1 MTAWRHVRRANR
13 ARTETLD
20 NQLAVPYTS
29 SSEILDTCDV
39 FQASD
44 SFCEFP
50 SDLQLASVGRHYER
64 DENEFENE
72 SATFDHE
79 ILGASD
85 GEVSMSLSS
94 DDNATCNSDDS
105 SNGEEPK

>member
-1 MTAWRHVRRANR
+1 MTMERSDRI
-13 ARTETLD
+13 
-20 NQLAVPYTS
+20 P
-29 SSEILDTCDV
+29 

-50 SDLQLASVGRHYER
+50 SNLPLALVGRHYER

-72 SATFDHE
+72 STASDHE

-85 GEVSMSLSS
+85 GEISMSLSS
-94 DDNATCNSDDS
+94 DENATCNSDDS
-105 SNGEEPK
+105 SNGEEHNDHNRNEGGDEDLE